1 MKHDLGTL
9 ARLSPTALQ
18 DATRA
23 VLAFGV
29 SLEQSTQALQR
40 ASAAINRLNRTHKA
54 GGPMG
59 SARPWFR
66 RERW

>member
-1 MKHDLGTL
+1 MKHELGTL

-29 SLEQSTQALQR
+29 SLEQATQAFQR
-40 ASAAINRLNRTHKA
+40 ASAAMNQFKRTHKA